1 MILRLF
7 GYQFPLFLGLENSK
21 FQTQSRSDSFWKPIS
36 KLLFIMAAF
45 GYFYEQFTP
54 EEQKQIITDKPFF
67 SIF

>member
-7 GYQFPLFLGLENSK
+7 GYQFPLFLGLEYSN
-21 FQTQSRSDSFWKPIS
+21 FQNYNRSNSFWRPTA